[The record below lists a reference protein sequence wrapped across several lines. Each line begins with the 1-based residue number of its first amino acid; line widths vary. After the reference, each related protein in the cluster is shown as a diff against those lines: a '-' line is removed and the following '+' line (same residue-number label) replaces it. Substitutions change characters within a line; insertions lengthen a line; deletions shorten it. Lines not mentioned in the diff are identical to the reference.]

1 MQSVEGESVRLP
13 NATFSPD
20 GRWIAYTVGQRLG
33 LGSSIVRP
41 FPPTAARYQL
51 PIPEQGANQAVH
63 PVWSRKAPELIY
75 SAGPGIL
82 ATTAVD
88 TRSGVQFGAPSVV
101 LIPGTGDA
109 LIRSWDLTPDGQH
122 IVRVVETDLVG
133 TLSPPINVVLNW
145 FEELNARL
153 AAR

>member
-1 MQSVEGESVRLP
+1 MDIPATLALGKYGEQLACRYLSDTGVTILDR
-13 NATFSPD
+13 NWRCARGEID
-20 GRWIAYTVGQRLG
+20 
-33 LGSSIVRP
+33 IV
-41 FPPTAARYQL
+41 ARDADVL
-51 PIPEQGANQAVH
+51 VVCEV
-63 PVWSRKAPELIY
+63 K
-75 SAGPGIL
+75 
-82 ATTAVD
+82 